1 MSEAQVIRPMLEVQN
16 IETYYAKVRA
26 LHGVS
31 LEVHEGEM
39 VALIGANGA
48 GKSTTLKSICGL
60 RPPKTGRIVFCGK
73 DITRLRAYDIVKSG
87 IALCPEG
94 RHVFPD
100 LTVEE
105 NLLMGAFV
113 RQDAKAIRQDLEELH
128 QAFPIL
134 KERERQLAGT
144 LSGGQQQMLAIARA
158 LMAKPRLVL
167 FDEPSLGLAPVIIH
181 EVARIIRQ
189 IHRKGVTVLLVEQN
203 ARLALALSD
212 RAYVFENGKIAHT
225 GRSADLLL
233 DPLIN
238 KLYLGG

>member
-1 MSEAQVIRPMLEVQN
+1 MLEVQN
-16 IETYYAKVRA
+16 IETYYAKVCA

-113 RQDAKAIRQDLEELH
+113 RQDTRAIRQDMEELH

-158 LMAKPRLVL
+158 LMARPRLVL

-181 EVARIIRQ
+181 EVARMIRQ
-189 IHRKGVTVLLVEQN
+189 IHKKGVTVLLVEQN

-212 RAYVFENGKIAHT
+212 RAYVFENGKIAHA
-225 GRSADLLL
+225 GRSGDLLL

>member
-1 MSEAQVIRPMLEVQN
+1 MLEVQN

-60 RPPKTGRIVFCGK
+60 RSPKTGRIMFCGK
-73 DITRLRAYDIVKSG
+73 DITHSRAYDIVKSG

-113 RQDAKAIRQDLEELH
+113 RQDTRAIRQDMEEL
-128 QAFPIL
+128 QQTFPIL

-189 IHRKGVTVLLVEQN
+189 IHKKGVTVLLVEQN

-212 RAYVFENGKIAHT
+212 RAYVFENGKIAHA
-225 GRSADLLL
+225 GRSQDLLL

>member
-1 MSEAQVIRPMLEVQN
+1 MLEVQN
-16 IETYYAKVRA
+16 IETYYAKVQA

-31 LEVHEGEM
+31 LQVREGEM

-60 RPPKTGRIVFCGK
+60 RPPKTGRITFCGM
-73 DITRLRAYDIVKSG
+73 DVTRMRAYDIVKSG
-87 IALCPEG
+87 ISLCPEG
-94 RHVFPD
+94 RHVFPE

-105 NLLMGAFV
+105 NLLMGAFT
-113 RQDAKAIRQDLEELH
+113 RQDHKAIRQDMEQMH
-128 QAFPIL
+128 SVFPIL

-158 LMAKPRLVL
+158 LMAKPRLIL

-189 IHRKGVTVLLVEQN
+189 IHKKGVTVLLVEQN
-203 ARLALALSD
+203 ARLALSLSD
-212 RAYVFENGKIAHT
+212 RTYVFENGKVAHE
-225 GRSADLLL
+225 GSSQDLLQ